1 MDSSNSIKMPK
12 RFNYSCINEFNEQ
25 FMKIA
30 KSGKT
35 IYLDCEN
42 IEYIDSAGIGILVMT
57 QKKAK
62 SLDIKMVMTGL
73 RQAIREVLELANLQ
87 KLIELK

>member
-1 MDSSNSIKMPK
+1 MAADTIKMPK

-25 FMKIA
+25 FSTLA
-30 KSGKT
+30 VAHKT

-42 IEYIDSAGIGILVMT
+42 IEYIDSAGIGILVMV

-62 SLDIKMVMTGL
+62 TMDIKLVIINL
-73 RQAIREVLELANLQ
+73 RNSIRDILELANLQ
-87 KLIELK
+87 KIIEFR

>member
-1 MDSSNSIKMPK
+1 MDNSNAIKMPK

-30 KSGKT
+30 KPGKT
-35 IYLDCEN
+35 VYLDCEN

-57 QKKAK
+57 HKKAK
-62 SLDIKMVMTGL
+62 SMDVKMIMTGM
-73 RQAIREVLELANLQ
+73 RQSIKEVLEVANLQ
-87 KLIELK
+87 KIIEIK

>member
-1 MDSSNSIKMPK
+1 MALDTIKMPK

-25 FMKIA
+25 FSKA
-30 KSGKT
+30 SVVAKT
-35 IYLDCEN
+35 IYLDCEG

-62 SLDIKMVMTGL
+62 SMNVKLVITKL
-73 RQAIREVLELANLQ
+73 RDPIRDVLELANLQ
-87 KLIELK
+87 KIIEFQ

>member
-1 MDSSNSIKMPK
+1 MTSDTIKMPK
-12 RFNYSCINEFNEQ
+12 RFNYSCINDFNEQ
-25 FMKIA
+25 FSKLAVNAM
-30 KSGKT
+30 T

-62 SLDIKMVMTGL
+62 SMNIKLVMTRL
-73 RQAIREVLELANLQ
+73 RDSIRDVLELANLQ
-87 KLIELK
+87 KIIEFK

>member
-1 MDSSNSIKMPK
+1 MAADTIKMPK
-12 RFNYSCINEFNEQ
+12 RFNYSCINEFSEQ
-25 FMKIA
+25 FSSIA
-30 KSGKT
+30 VAYKT

-62 SLDIKMVMTGL
+62 SMNIKLVITRLRDSIRDI
-73 RQAIREVLELANLQ
+73 LELANLQ
-87 KLIELK
+87 KIIEFK